1 MRAIARFSS
10 PLRLV
15 VDSEPMDTPDLD
27 DLLQRAYRY
36 ALSLARD
43 EDTARDLVQD
53 ACLSIARR
61 GGPWKAGYVLT
72 SVRNRF
78 IDTTR
83 RADHHTREVEEHD
96 ATTDAPSP
104 FDGEAPGLAEALA
117 TLRPIERE
125 VLFLHA
131 VEGFSASQ
139 IGALTDQ
146 PRGTVLSLLHRTKAK
161 LRPLLS
167 PDLL

>member
-1 MRAIARFSS
+1 MPALARASG

-15 VDSEPMDTPDLD
+15 VDSGPMDTPDLD

-43 EDTARDLVQD
+43 EDAARDLVQD

-83 RADHHTREVEEHD
+83 RADRHTREVEERD
-96 ATTDAPSP
+96 ATTAAPSP
-104 FDGEAPGLAEALA
+104 FDGEAPGLDDALA

-131 VEGFSASQ
+131 VEGFSASE

-167 PDLL
+167 PDLR

>member
-1 MRAIARFSS
+1 MPALATAPARR
-10 PLRLV
+10 PLV
-15 VDSEPMDTPDLD
+15 VDSGPMDPPDLD

-36 ALSLARD
+36 ALSLAGD
-43 EDTARDLVQD
+43 EDAARDLVQD

-61 GGPWKAGYVLT
+61 GGPWTAGYVLT

-83 RADHHTREVEEHD
+83 RAALRTREVEERD
-96 ATTDAPSP
+96 ATTAAPSP
-104 FDGEAPGLAEALA
+104 FDGEAPGLDEALA

-131 VEGFSASQ
+131 VEGFSASE

-167 PDLL
+167 PDLR

>member
-1 MRAIARFSS
+1 
-10 PLRLV
+10 
-15 VDSEPMDTPDLD
+15 MDTPDLD
-27 DLLQRAYRY
+27 ALLQRAYRY

-61 GGPWKAGYVLT
+61 GGPWRAGYVLT

-83 RADHHTREVEEHD
+83 RADHHTREVEEYD
-96 ATTDAPSP
+96 ATTDAPTP
-104 FDGEAPGLAEALA
+104 FAGEAPGLGDALD

-131 VEGFSASQ
+131 VEGFSASE

-161 LRPLLS
+161 LRPLLTDPS
-167 PDLL
+167 LADDLP

>member
-1 MRAIARFSS
+1 M
-10 PLRLV
+10 
-15 VDSEPMDTPDLD
+15 DSADLD

-43 EDTARDLVQD
+43 EDTARDLVQE

-61 GGPWKAGYVLT
+61 GGPWRAGYVLT

-78 IDTTR
+78 IDLTR
-83 RADHHTREVEEHD
+83 RADHHAREVEERD

-104 FDGEAPGLAEALA
+104 FDGQAPGLDKALA

-131 VEGFSASQ
+131 VEGFSASE
-139 IGALTDQ
+139 IGALTGQ

-161 LRPLLS
+161 LRPLLDPS
-167 PDLL
+167 LADDLP